1 MPGNVG
7 PRARTID
14 GRETMK
20 SFQVADVNAPL
31 KEVEQPTPQPS
42 GMQVLIKVK
51 AAGVC
56 HSDLHIWEGGYDLG
70 HGRKPLSLKDRG
82 VSLPRT
88 MGHETVG
95 EIVAFGPDVKA
106 ADMGDLKIGDVAL
119 AYPWLGCGKCETCL
133 GGDENMCVVKPNSLG
148 VYCDGGYAD
157 HMTVPNPKY
166 LLNLRGLDPITAAPY
181 ACSGVTTYSAL
192 KKVEFAFNSPI
203 VIFGAG
209 GLGLMAL
216 SLLKAMGGKGAIVV
230 DIDARKREA
239 AEAAGALATVDGK
252 APDALEQLVNKAGGP
267 IRAVIDLVGN
277 AQTTQLGF
285 DCLTKGGKL
294 VIVGLFGGGATW
306 ALPLIPIKA
315 ITIQGS
321 YVGNLRETEELLDLV
336 RNKMIA
342 PIPVTTMPLAKANEA
357 LSDLQK
363 GKLVGRAVLTPP
375 APTIISR
382 PANRCRT
389 RRSGYARRRTPSCS
403 APAAC
408 RRCVTPTI
416 PKSRRRSS

>member
-1 MPGNVG
+1 
-7 PRARTID
+7 
-14 GRETMK
+14 MK
-20 SFQVADVNAPL
+20 SFQVTDFNAPL
-31 KEVEQPTPQPS
+31 KEVDQPTPQPS
-42 GMQVLIKVK
+42 GTQVLIKVK

-95 EIVAFGPDVKA
+95 EIVAFGPDAKA
-106 ADMGDLKIGDVAL
+106 
-119 AYPWLGCGKCETCL
+119 ETCR

-157 HMTVPNPKY
+157 YMTVPHPKY
-166 LLNLRGLDPITAAPY
+166 LLDLKGLDPVSAAPY

-192 KKVEFAFNSPI
+192 KKVENVLHTPI

-216 SLLKAMGGKGAIVV
+216 SLLKALGGKGAVMV

-239 AEAAGALATVDGK
+239 AMAAGALAAVDGK
-252 APDALEQLVNKAGGP
+252 APDALEQLAKAAGGP

-294 VIVGLFGGGATW
+294 VIVGLLGGGATW

-363 GKLVGRAVLTPP
+363 GKLVGRAVLTP
-375 APTIISR
+375 
-382 PANRCRT
+382 
-389 RRSGYARRRTPSCS
+389 
-403 APAAC
+403 
-408 RRCVTPTI
+408 
-416 PKSRRRSS
+416 

>member
-1 MPGNVG
+1 
-7 PRARTID
+7 
-14 GRETMK
+14 MK
-20 SFQVADVNAPL
+20 SFMVAEFNAPL
-31 KEVEQPTPQPS
+31 REANHPPPHPTGS
-42 GMQVLIKVK
+42 QVLIKVK

-70 HGRKPLSLKDRG
+70 HGRKPLSLRDRG

-95 EIVAFGPDVKA
+95 EVLAFGPDAKTA
-106 ADMGDLKIGDVAL
+106 AGDLKIGDVAL
-119 AYPWLGCGKCETCL
+119 VYPWIGCGKCATCL
-133 GGDENMCVVKPNSLG
+133 AGDENMCLKPASLG

-157 HMTVPNPKY
+157 HMTVPHPRY
-166 LLNLRGLDPITAAPY
+166 LLNLRGLDPVTAAPY

-192 KKVEFAFNSPI
+192 KKVEASFDTPI

-239 AEAAGALATVDGK
+239 AEKAGALATVDGK
-252 APDALEQLVNKAGGP
+252 APDALEQLAKRPGEP
-267 IRAVIDLVGN
+267 IHAVIDLVGN
-277 AQTTQLGF
+277 AATTQLGF

-294 VIVGLFGGGATW
+294 VIVGLFGGGAPW

-321 YVGNLRETEELLDLV
+321 YVGNLRETAELLDLV
-336 RNKMIA
+336 REKKIG
-342 PIPVTTMPLAKANEA
+342 PIPVNARPLEKANEA
-357 LSDLQK
+357 LVDLQK
-363 GKLVGRAVLTPP
+363 GRVVGRAVLTP
-375 APTIISR
+375 
-382 PANRCRT
+382 
-389 RRSGYARRRTPSCS
+389 
-403 APAAC
+403 
-408 RRCVTPTI
+408 
-416 PKSRRRSS
+416 

>member
-1 MPGNVG
+1 
-7 PRARTID
+7 
-14 GRETMK
+14 MK
-20 SFQVADVNAPL
+20 SFKVADFNAPL
-31 KEVEQPTPQPS
+31 QEMDEPTPKPS
-42 GMQVLIKVK
+42 GTRVLIKVK

-82 VSLPRT
+82 VSLPLT

-95 EIVAFGPDVKA
+95 EIIAFGPDVKES
-106 ADMGDLKIGDVAL
+106 DKGGLELGDVVL
-119 AYPWLGCGKCETCL
+119 AYPWLGCGKCKTCL
-133 GGDENMCVVKPNSLG
+133 GGDENMCIVKPSALG

-157 HMTVPNPKY
+157 HMTVPHPKY
-166 LLNLRGLDPITAAPY
+166 LIDLKGLDPVTAAPY

-192 KKVEFAFNSPI
+192 KKVESAFDTPI

-239 AEAAGALATVDGK
+239 AEKAGALATVDGN
-252 APDALEQLVNKAGGP
+252 AVDALEQLTKKAGEP

-277 AQTTQLGF
+277 AKTAQLGF

-294 VIVGLFGGGATW
+294 VIVGLFGGGAPW

-321 YVGNLRETEELLDLV
+321 YVGNLRETKELLDLV
-336 RNKMIA
+336 RAKKIA
-342 PIPVTTMPLAKANEA
+342 PIPVTPMPLAKANEA
-357 LSDLQK
+357 LNSLK
-363 GKLVGRAVLTPP
+363 EGRLVGRAILTP
-375 APTIISR
+375 
-382 PANRCRT
+382 
-389 RRSGYARRRTPSCS
+389 
-403 APAAC
+403 
-408 RRCVTPTI
+408 
-416 PKSRRRSS
+416 

>member
-1 MPGNVG
+1 
-7 PRARTID
+7 
-14 GRETMK
+14 MK
-20 SFQVADVNAPL
+20 SFKVTEFNAPL
-31 KEVEQPTPQPS
+31 TEVDEPTPQPA
-42 GMQVLIKVK
+42 GTQVVIKVK

-95 EIVAFGPDVKA
+95 EVIALGPDAKGNVKV
-106 ADMGDLKIGDVAL
+106 GDVVL
-119 AYPWLGCGKCETCL
+119 VYPWIGCGKCAICL
-133 GGDENMCVVKPNSLG
+133 AGDENMCLTPRSLG

-157 HMTVPNPKY
+157 HMTVPHPRY
-166 LLNLRGLDPITAAPY
+166 LINLKGLDPVTAAPY

-192 KKVEFAFNSPI
+192 KKVESDLANPI

-239 AEAAGALATVDGK
+239 AEKAGALGSVDGA
-252 APDALEQLVNKAGGP
+252 APDALAQIAAKAGGP
-267 IRAVIDLVGN
+267 VRSVIDLVGN
-277 AQTTQLGF
+277 AQTAQLGF

-294 VIVGLFGGGATW
+294 VIVGLFGGGAPW

-336 RNKMIA
+336 RAKKVP
-342 PIPVTTMPLAKANEA
+342 PIPVTPVPLKGANQA
-357 LSDLQK
+357 LLDLQK
-363 GKLVGRAVLTPP
+363 GKLVGRAILTP
-375 APTIISR
+375 
-382 PANRCRT
+382 
-389 RRSGYARRRTPSCS
+389 
-403 APAAC
+403 
-408 RRCVTPTI
+408 
-416 PKSRRRSS
+416 

>member
-1 MPGNVG
+1 
-7 PRARTID
+7 
-14 GRETMK
+14 MK
-20 SFQVADVNAPL
+20 SFQVADFNAPL
-31 KEVEQPTPQPS
+31 REVDQPTPQPT
-42 GMQVLIKVK
+42 GTQVLIKVK

-95 EIVAFGPDVKA
+95 EIVAFGPDA
-106 ADMGDLKIGDVAL
+106 NAETGGLKVGDVAL
-119 AYPWLGCGKCETCL
+119 VYPWLGCGKCEVCV
-133 GGDENMCVVKPNSLG
+133 GGDENMCLKPNSLG

-157 HMTVPNPKY
+157 HMTVPHPKY
-166 LLNLRGLDPITAAPY
+166 LLNLKGLDPVTAAPY

-192 KKVEFAFNSPI
+192 KKVEKDLHTPI

-239 AEAAGALATVDGK
+239 AVTAGALATVDGK
-252 APDALEQLVNKAGGP
+252 APDALEQLAKAAGGP

-277 AQTTQLGF
+277 AATTQLGF
-285 DCLTKGGKL
+285 DCLSKGGKL
-294 VIVGLFGGGATW
+294 VIVGLFGGGAPW

-321 YVGNLRETEELLDLV
+321 YVGNLRETQELLDLV
-336 RNKMIA
+336 RAKKIP
-342 PIPVTTMPLAKANEA
+342 PIPVTRLPLAKANDA
-357 LSDLQK
+357 LLDLQK
-363 GKLVGRAVLTPP
+363 GKLVGRAVLTP
-375 APTIISR
+375 
-382 PANRCRT
+382 
-389 RRSGYARRRTPSCS
+389 
-403 APAAC
+403 
-408 RRCVTPTI
+408 
-416 PKSRRRSS
+416 

>member
-1 MPGNVG
+1 
-7 PRARTID
+7 
-14 GRETMK
+14 MK
-20 SFQVADVNAPL
+20 SFQVADFNAPL
-31 KEVEQPTPQPS
+31 KEVDQPTPQPS
-42 GMQVLIKVK
+42 GTQVLVKVK

-70 HGRKPLSLKDRG
+70 HGRKPLSLRDRG

-95 EIVAFGPDVKA
+95 EVVAFGPDVTA
-106 ADMGDLKIGDVAL
+106 ADKGELKVGDVAL
-119 AYPWLGCGKCETCL
+119 AYPWLGCGKCDVCL
-133 GGDENMCVVKPNSLG
+133 AGDENMCLKPASLG

-157 HMTVPNPKY
+157 HMTVPHPRY
-166 LLNLRGLDPITAAPY
+166 LLNLKGLDPVTAAPY

-192 KKVEFAFNSPI
+192 KKVEAVFNTPI

-239 AEAAGALATVDGK
+239 AEQAGALATVDGG
-252 APDALEQLVNKAGGP
+252 APDALEQLVKKAGEP

-277 AQTTQLGF
+277 AKTTQLGF
-285 DCLTKGGKL
+285 DCLSKGGKL
-294 VIVGLFGGGATW
+294 IIVGLFGGGAPW

-321 YVGNLRETEELLDLV
+321 YVGNLRETQELLDLV
-336 RNKMIA
+336 RARKIPA
-342 PIPVTTMPLAKANEA
+342 IPVTPMPLAKANEA
-357 LSDLQK
+357 LIDLQQ
-363 GKLVGRAVLTPP
+363 GRLVGRAVLTP
-375 APTIISR
+375 
-382 PANRCRT
+382 
-389 RRSGYARRRTPSCS
+389 
-403 APAAC
+403 
-408 RRCVTPTI
+408 
-416 PKSRRRSS
+416 

>member
-1 MPGNVG
+1 
-7 PRARTID
+7 
-14 GRETMK
+14 MK
-20 SFQVADVNAPL
+20 SFQVVDFNAPL
-31 KEVEQPTPQPS
+31 KEVDQPTPQPS
-42 GMQVLIKVK
+42 GTQVLIRVK

-95 EIVAFGPDVKA
+95 EVLAFGPEAGSEVR
-106 ADMGDLKIGDVAL
+106 GGLKVGDVAL
-119 AYPWLGCGKCETCL
+119 VYPWLGCGKCEVCL
-133 GGDENMCVVKPNSLG
+133 AGEENMCLKPASLG

-157 HMTVPNPKY
+157 HMTVPHPKY
-166 LLNLRGLDPITAAPY
+166 LINLKGLDPVTAAPY

-192 KKVEFAFNSPI
+192 KKVENAFDSPI

-239 AEAAGALATVDGK
+239 AEKAGALATVDG
-252 APDALEQLVNKAGGP
+252 AASDALAQLAAKAGGP
-267 IRAVIDLVGN
+267 IKAVIDLVGN
-277 AQTTQLGF
+277 AATTQLGF

-294 VIVGLFGGGATW
+294 VIVGLFGGGAPW

-315 ITIQGS
+315 VTIQGS
-321 YVGNLRETEELLDLV
+321 YVGNLRETAELLDLV
-336 RNKMIA
+336 RARNVA
-342 PIPVTTMPLAKANEA
+342 AIPVTPMPLAQANQA
-357 LSDLQK
+357 LVDLQK
-363 GKLVGRAVLTPP
+363 GKLVGRAVLTP
-375 APTIISR
+375 
-382 PANRCRT
+382 
-389 RRSGYARRRTPSCS
+389 
-403 APAAC
+403 
-408 RRCVTPTI
+408 
-416 PKSRRRSS
+416 

>member
-1 MPGNVG
+1 
-7 PRARTID
+7 
-14 GRETMK
+14 MK
-20 SFQVADVNAPL
+20 SFKVTDFNAPL
-31 KEVEQPTPQPS
+31 TEVNEPTPQPS
-42 GMQVLIKVK
+42 GTQVLIKVK

-70 HGRKPLSLKDRG
+70 HGRARLSLKERG

-95 EIVAFGPDVKA
+95 EVVAIGPDAKTN
-106 ADMGDLKIGDVAL
+106 LKIGDVCL
-119 AYPWLGCGKCETCL
+119 VYPWLGCGKCATCL
-133 GGDENMCVVKPNSLG
+133 ADEENMCLKPNSLG

-157 HMTVPNPKY
+157 YMTVPNAKY
-166 LLNLRGLDPITAAPY
+166 LIDLKGLDAVTAAPY

-192 KKVEFAFNSPI
+192 KKVEAHLGEPI

-239 AEAAGALATVDGK
+239 AEQAGALGSVDGM
-252 APDALEQLVNKAGGP
+252 APDALEQIARKAGAP
-267 IRAVIDLVGN
+267 VRAVIDLVGN
-277 AQTTQLGF
+277 AQTAQLGF
-285 DCLTKGGKL
+285 DCLSKGGKL
-294 VIVGLFGGGATW
+294 IMVGLFGGGAPW

-336 RNKMIA
+336 RTKKVA
-342 PIPVTTMPLAKANEA
+342 PIPVTPMPLAKADAA
-357 LSDLQK
+357 LNDLK
-363 GKLVGRAVLTPP
+363 SGKLVGRAVLTP
-375 APTIISR
+375 
-382 PANRCRT
+382 
-389 RRSGYARRRTPSCS
+389 
-403 APAAC
+403 
-408 RRCVTPTI
+408 
-416 PKSRRRSS
+416 

>member
-1 MPGNVG
+1 M
-7 PRARTID
+7 R
-14 GRETMK
+14 
-20 SFQVADVNAPL
+20 SFQVADFNAPL
-31 KEVEQPTPQPS
+31 KEVERPTPGPVGS
-42 GMQVLIKVK
+42 EVLIRVN

-95 EIVAFGPDVKA
+95 EVVAFGPDVKE
-106 ADMGDLKIGDVAL
+106 ADKGGLKVGDVTL
-119 AYPWLGCGKCETCL
+119 AYPWLGCGKCATCL
-133 GGDENMCVVKPNSLG
+133 AGDENICLKPASLG

-157 HMTVPNPKY
+157 HMTVPHPKY
-166 LLNLRGLDPITAAPY
+166 LLDLKGLDPVTAAPY

-192 KKVEFAFNSPI
+192 KKVEKDFNTPI

-230 DIDARKREA
+230 DIDAKKREA
-239 AEAAGALATVDGK
+239 AEKAGALATVDGK
-252 APDALEQLVNKAGGP
+252 APDALAQLAQKAGGP

-294 VIVGLFGGGATW
+294 IIVGLFGGGAPW

-315 ITIQGS
+315 VTIQGS
-321 YVGNLRETEELLDLV
+321 YVGNLRETRELLDLV
-336 RNKMIA
+336 RAKKVA
-342 PIPVTTMPLAKANEA
+342 PIPVTTMPLAKANDA
-357 LSDLQK
+357 LVDLQK
-363 GKLVGRAVLTPP
+363 GKLVGRAILVP
-375 APTIISR
+375 
-382 PANRCRT
+382 
-389 RRSGYARRRTPSCS
+389 
-403 APAAC
+403 
-408 RRCVTPTI
+408 
-416 PKSRRRSS
+416 

>member
-1 MPGNVG
+1 
-7 PRARTID
+7 
-14 GRETMK
+14 MK
-20 SFQVADVNAPL
+20 SFQVAEFNAPL
-31 KEVEQPTPQPS
+31 EEVDHATPQPE
-42 GMQVLIKVK
+42 GTQVLIRVK

-95 EIVAFGPDVKA
+95 EVLAFGPGVRP
-106 ADMGDLKIGDVAL
+106 ADITHLTIGDVAL
-119 AYPWLGCGKCETCL
+119 VYPWLGCGRCATCL
-133 GGDENMCVVKPNSLG
+133 AGDENMCLRPASLG

-157 HMTVPNPKY
+157 HMTVPHPRY
-166 LLNLRGLDPITAAPY
+166 LLNLRGLDPVTAAPY

-192 KKVEFAFNSPI
+192 KKVEKDFATPI

-239 AEAAGALATVDGK
+239 AEKAGALATVDSS
-252 APDALEQLVNKAGGP
+252 APDALAQLAVKAGEP
-267 IRAVIDLVGN
+267 IRAVVDLVGN

-294 VIVGLFGGGATW
+294 VIVGLFGGGAPW

-315 ITIQGS
+315 LTIQGS
-321 YVGNLRETEELLDLV
+321 YVGNLRETRELLDLV
-336 RNKMIA
+336 RARKIP
-342 PIPVTTMPLAKANEA
+342 PIPVTPMPLTKANEA
-357 LSDLQK
+357 LVDLQK
-363 GKLVGRAVLTPP
+363 GRLVGRAVLTP
-375 APTIISR
+375 
-382 PANRCRT
+382 
-389 RRSGYARRRTPSCS
+389 
-403 APAAC
+403 
-408 RRCVTPTI
+408 
-416 PKSRRRSS
+416 

>member
-1 MPGNVG
+1 
-7 PRARTID
+7 
-14 GRETMK
+14 MK
-20 SFQVADVNAPL
+20 SFQVTEFNAPL
-31 KEVEQPTPQPS
+31 TEVDHPTPQPA
-42 GMQVLIKVK
+42 GKQVLIKVK

-56 HSDLHIWEGGYDLG
+56 HSDLHIWQGGYDLG

-82 VSLPRT
+82 VSLPLT

-95 EIVAFGPDVKA
+95 EVVAFGPDVTA
-106 ADMGDLKIGDVAL
+106 ADKGDLKIGDVAL
-119 AYPWLGCGKCETCL
+119 VYPWLGCGSCDICASD
-133 GGDENMCVVKPNSLG
+133 DENMCPKPNALG

-157 HMTVPNPKY
+157 HMTVPKAKY
-166 LLNLRGLDPITAAPY
+166 LLNLKGLDPVTAAPY

-192 KKVEFAFNSPI
+192 KKVEEHFNTPI

-252 APDALEQLVNKAGGP
+252 APDALEQLAKKAGGP

-277 AQTTQLGF
+277 AATAQLGF
-285 DCLTKGGKL
+285 DCLAKGGKL
-294 VIVGLFGGGATW
+294 VMVGLFGGGAPW

-321 YVGNLRETEELLDLV
+321 YVGNLRETRELLDLV
-336 RNKMIA
+336 RSKKIA
-342 PIPVTTMPLAKANEA
+342 AIPVTTMPLASANQA

-363 GKLVGRAVLTPP
+363 GKLVGRAVLTP
-375 APTIISR
+375 
-382 PANRCRT
+382 
-389 RRSGYARRRTPSCS
+389 
-403 APAAC
+403 
-408 RRCVTPTI
+408 
-416 PKSRRRSS
+416 